1 MILTTNVDRFCH
13 ALKVSSQSVI
23 PTATNLAKALFLS
36 IVLLFACHAV
46 NAQNTK
52 TVSGIVTDNEGVP
65 IPGVTVSAKKSGAGV
80 NTDSQGKFTL
90 QVPET
95 VTHLSFSFIGYAT
108 QEVEV
113 PASGDITVKLQ
124 ESSNQLEEVVVI
136 GSHASGR
143 TVLETP
149 VPVDIID
156 LKEIYKTTPQISISQ
171 ILNYVAPSFSSNA
184 QSIQD
189 GTDHI
194 DPASLRGM
202 GVDQVLVLI
211 NGKRLHQT
219 SLVNF
224 QVGPGRGQVGTDLN
238 QIPVSAIAKIEIL
251 RDGAAAQYGSDAI
264 AGVINI
270 ILKES
275 TGQVE
280 ISATSGA
287 YFTGDESLK
296 EQDRNYDGQ
305 QFLTT
310 FNYGIPLND
319 NGGFINFS
327 GSIEDRKRTNR
338 TTDYEGSIFKDYNA
352 TDANGNLLYD
362 ITQFSTDATD
372 ANALAYFQ
380 ANNLTGADITDAEL
394 ARRGTTRRDYTMYV
408 GQAQLRDAKGYFN
421 AVLPINE
428 NFEFY
433 SFGGIGFRQG
443 RSSGYSRLPSN
454 PSRYLPEVYKD
465 GFLPH
470 INSKIS
476 DKTFAVG
483 IRGKAGEWNVDFSN
497 IYGSNQF
504 LFIIDQSI
512 NFSQLTASQTSF
524 DAGGHAFSQNT
535 TNFDLSRKFDVMQ
548 GLNIA
553 FGAEHRYENFK
564 IIAGEEASWRN
575 YGLDANNQPTV
586 FLRTPTLDENGDIA
600 VDTQIRPG
608 GSQVFP
614 GFKSSINEYRNSYAF
629 YGDIEL
635 DVTSKFLVGGAIRY
649 ENYSDFGST
658 TNFKAATRYKLNNN
672 WTARASFNTGFRAP
686 SLHQVYFQT
695 TTTQLVNGT
704 LSEVGIFSN
713 TSKLAQIL
721 GLPKLKAEQS
731 QGFTGGITGTFL
743 DNFSLSLDYFF
754 IKVKDRVVFTDAI
767 SGDPAGTPSQQ
778 QIYNLLLQAN
788 ASVAQFF
795 VNAIDTRTQ
804 GLDAVLS
811 YTNRIGS
818 GSLKIDLAA
827 TFSKTKLDGDVK
839 VPSTFEGN
847 ENFFFPKSSKTILEN
862 ISPVQKQ
869 NLILTYAVNKWNFFL
884 RNVRF
889 GSVIDPNIADAD
901 GNYMEFDPKIVT
913 DLSISYSLTKAVQL
927 TIGSN
932 NLLDIYPSKVDK
944 NKYPGG
950 YDDGRFRFQNAAS
963 QFGYNGRFLF
973 ARLNLTL

>member
-1 MILTTNVDRFCH
+1 MILSTNYVERLFF
-13 ALKVSSQSVI
+13 ALDLKYQSLSNTLKSFAKSMFFLLMLVAYSL
-23 PTATNLAKALFLS
+23 TATGQA
-36 IVLLFACHAV
+36 
-46 NAQNTK
+46 TK
-52 TVSGIVTDNEGVP
+52 TISGTVTDNEGTA
-65 IPGVTVSAKKSGAGV
+65 IPGVTISAKGGAGV
-80 NTDSQGKFTL
+80 TTDSEGKFTL
-90 QVPET
+90 QIPEA
-95 VTHLSFSFIGYAT
+95 VTYLTFSFVGYAT
-108 QEVEV
+108 QDVQV
-113 PASGDITVKLQ
+113 PASANITVMLQ
-124 ESSNQLEEVVVI
+124 ESASQLDEIVII

-156 LKEIYKTTPQISISQ
+156 LKELYKTTPQISISQ

-202 GVDQVLVLI
+202 GVDQVLVLL

-238 QIPVSAIAKIEIL
+238 QIPVSAISKIEIL

-270 ILKES
+270 ILKET
-275 TGQVE
+275 TGVVE
-280 ISATSGA
+280 VTATTGA

-296 EQDRNYDGQ
+296 QQDKNYDGQ

-319 NGGFINFS
+319 KGGFINFS

-338 TTDYEGSIFKDYNA
+338 ATDYEGSIFRDYNA
-352 TDANGNLLYD
+352 TDGNGNLLYD
-362 ITQFSTDATD
+362 ITQFSRDATD
-372 ANALAYFQ
+372 DNALAYFQ

-454 PSRYLPEVYKD
+454 PSRYLPELYEN

-476 DKTFAVG
+476 DKNFAVG
-483 IRGKAGEWNVDFSN
+483 IRGKSGEWNVDFSN

-535 TNFDLSRKFDVMQ
+535 TNFDLSRKFDVLK
-548 GLNIA
+548 GLNVA

-586 FLRTPTLDENGDIA
+586 FLRTPTTDENGDIA
-600 VDTQIRPG
+600 VNTAIRPG

-614 GFKSSINEYRNSYAF
+614 GFQSAVNQYRNSYAF
-629 YGDIEL
+629 YGDVEL
-635 DVTSKFLVGGAIRY
+635 DVTEKWLLGAAIRY
-649 ENYSDFGST
+649 ENYSDFGGT
-658 TNFKAATRYKLNNN
+658 TNYKAVTRYKLGSN

-713 TSKLAQIL
+713 TSKVAQIL

-731 QGFTGGITGTFL
+731 QGFTAGVTGTFL
-743 DNFSLSLDYFF
+743 DNFSLSLDYFL
-754 IKVKDRVVFTDAI
+754 IKVKDRIVFTDAI
-767 SGDPAGTPSQQ
+767 SGDPTGTPSQQ

-795 VNAIDTRTQ
+795 VNAIDTKTQ

-811 YTNRIGS
+811 YTNKIGA
-818 GSLKIDLAA
+818 GSLKVDLAA
-827 TFSKTKLDGDVK
+827 TFSQTKLDGKVK
-839 VPSTFEGN
+839 VPATFTGN
-847 ENFFFPKSSKTILEN
+847 ENFFFPKSSQTILEN

-869 NLILTYAVNKWNFFL
+869 NLILTYSLKKWSFFL

-889 GSVIDPNIADAD
+889 GKVIDPNIYDD
-901 GNYMEFDPKIVT
+901 DNNYMTFQPKVIT
-913 DLSISYSLTKAVQL
+913 DLSIGYNITKGVQV
-927 TIGSN
+927 TVGSN

-944 NKYPGG
+944 VKYPGG
-950 YDDGRFRFQNAAS
+950 YDDGRFRYQNAAS

>member
-1 MILTTNVDRFCH
+1 MFFLLMLV
-13 ALKVSSQSVI
+13 AYSL
-23 PTATNLAKALFLS
+23 TATGQA
-36 IVLLFACHAV
+36 
-46 NAQNTK
+46 TK
-52 TVSGIVTDNEGVP
+52 TISGTVTDNEGTA
-65 IPGVTVSAKKSGAGV
+65 IPGVTVSAKGGAGV
-80 NTDSQGKFTL
+80 TTDAEGKFTL
-90 QVPET
+90 QIPEA
-95 VTHLSFSFIGYAT
+95 VTYLTFSFVGYAT
-108 QEVEV
+108 QDVQV
-113 PASGDITVKLQ
+113 PASANITVMLQ
-124 ESSNQLEEVVVI
+124 ESASQLDEIVII

-156 LKEIYKTTPQISISQ
+156 LKELYKTTPQISISQ

-202 GVDQVLVLI
+202 GVDQVLVLL

-238 QIPVSAIAKIEIL
+238 QIPVSAISKIEIL

-270 ILKES
+270 ILKET
-275 TGQVE
+275 TGVVE
-280 ISATSGA
+280 VTATTGA

-296 EQDRNYDGQ
+296 QQDKNYDGQ

-319 NGGFINFS
+319 KGGFINFS

-338 TTDYEGSIFKDYNA
+338 ATDYEGSIFRDYNA
-352 TDANGNLLYD
+352 TDGNGNLLYD
-362 ITQFSTDATD
+362 VTQFSKDATD
-372 ANALAYFQ
+372 DNALAYFQ

-394 ARRGTTRRDYTMYV
+394 VRRGTTRRDYTMYV

-433 SFGGIGFRQG
+433 AFGGIGFRQG

-454 PSRYLPEVYKD
+454 PSRYLPELYKD

-476 DKTFAVG
+476 DKNFAVG
-483 IRGKAGEWNVDFSN
+483 IRGKSGEWNVDFSN

-535 TNFDLSRKFDVMQ
+535 TNFDLSRKFDILK

-586 FLRTPTLDENGDIA
+586 FLRTPTTDENGDIA
-600 VDTQIRPG
+600 VNTAIRPG

-614 GFKSSINEYRNSYAF
+614 GFQSAVNQYRNSYAF
-629 YGDIEL
+629 YGDVEL
-635 DVTSKFLVGGAIRY
+635 DVTEKWLLGAAIRY
-649 ENYSDFGST
+649 ENYSDFGGT
-658 TNFKAATRYKLNNN
+658 TNYKAVTRYKLGSN

-713 TSKLAQIL
+713 TSKVAQIL

-731 QGFTGGITGTFL
+731 QGFTGGVTGTFL
-743 DNFSLSLDYFF
+743 DNFSLSLDYFL
-754 IKVKDRVVFTDAI
+754 IKVKDRIVFTDAI
-767 SGDPAGTPSQQ
+767 SGDPNGTPSQQ

-795 VNAIDTRTQ
+795 VNAIDTKTQ
-804 GLDAVLS
+804 GVDAVLS
-811 YTNRIGS
+811 YTNKIGA
-818 GSLKIDLAA
+818 GSLKVDLAA
-827 TFSKTKLDGDVK
+827 TFSQTKLDGKVK
-839 VPSTFEGN
+839 VPATFTGN
-847 ENFFFPKSSKTILEN
+847 ENFFFPKSSQTILEN

-869 NLILTYAVNKWNFFL
+869 NLILTYSLKKWSFFL

-889 GSVIDPNIADAD
+889 GKVIDPNIYDD
-901 GNYMEFDPKIVT
+901 DNNYMTFQPKVIT
-913 DLSISYSLTKAVQL
+913 DLSIGYNITKGVQV
-927 TIGSN
+927 TVGSN

-944 NKYPGG
+944 VKYPGG
-950 YDDGRFRFQNAAS
+950 YDDGRFRYQNAAS

>member
-1 MILTTNVDRFCH
+1 MTISTNYVERTSHVLHFSNQLIATITRSILLLIVFLASN
-13 ALKVSSQSVI
+13 AL
-23 PTATNLAKALFLS
+23 
-36 IVLLFACHAV
+36 
-46 NAQNTK
+46 NAQNVK
-52 TVSGIVTDNEGVP
+52 TVSGSVTDQDGAP
-65 IPGVTVSAKKSGAGV
+65 LPGVTVSAKNSGAGTTT
-80 NTDSQGKFTL
+80 NTEGKFTL
-90 QVPET
+90 QVAENIT
-95 VTHLSFSFIGYAT
+95 RLSFSFVGFTT
-108 QEVEV
+108 QEVEI
-113 PASGDITVKLQ
+113 PTSGEVVVKMQ
-124 ESSNQLEEVVVI
+124 ESSNQLDEIVVI

-149 VPVDIID
+149 VPVDVID
-156 LKEIYKTTPQISISQ
+156 LTELYKTTPQVSISQ

-202 GVDQVLVLI
+202 GVDQVLVLL

-238 QIPVSAIAKIEIL
+238 QIPVSAIEKIEIL

-270 ILKES
+270 VLKRS
-275 TGQVE
+275 TEKVE
-280 ISATSGA
+280 VTATTGA
-287 YFTGDESLK
+287 YFTGDKSLK
-296 EQDRNYDGQ
+296 EQDKNYDGQ

-310 FNYGIPLND
+310 FNYGIPLSD
-319 NGGFINFS
+319 KGGFINFS

-338 TTDYEGSIFKDYNA
+338 ASDYEGVIFRDYNA
-352 TDANGNLLYD
+352 TDGNGNLLYD
-362 ITQFSTDATD
+362 VTQFSRDAGD

-454 PSRYLPEVYKD
+454 PSRYLPEIYKD

-470 INSKIS
+470 INSKIA
-476 DKTFAVG
+476 DKNFAIG

-504 LFIIDQSI
+504 LFFIDQSI

-535 TNFDLSRKFDVMQ
+535 TNFDISRKLDILQ

-553 FGAEHRYENFK
+553 FGAEHRFENFK

-586 FLRTPTLDENGDIA
+586 FLRTPTTDENGNIA
-600 VDTQIRPG
+600 VSTAIRPG

-614 GFKSSINEYRNSYAF
+614 GFQSAVNQYRNSYAF
-629 YGDIEL
+629 YGDAEL
-635 DVTSKFLVGGAIRY
+635 DVTAKWLLGGAIRY

-713 TSKLAQIL
+713 ASKVAQIL

-731 QGFTGGITGTFL
+731 KGFTAGVTGTFL
-743 DNFSLSLDYFF
+743 DNFSLSVDYFY
-754 IKVKDRVVFTDAI
+754 ITVKDRIVFTDAI
-767 SGDPAGTPSQQ
+767 SGDPNGTASEQ

-795 VNAIDTRTQ
+795 VNAIDTKTQ
-804 GLDAVLS
+804 GVDAVLS
-811 YTNRIGS
+811 YSNRIGE
-818 GSLKIDLAA
+818 GSLRVDLAT
-827 TFSKTKLDGDVK
+827 TFSQTRLDGKVK
-839 VPSTFEGN
+839 VPSTFTGS
-847 ENFFFPKSSKTILEN
+847 ENFFFPKSSETILEN

-869 NLILTYAVNKWNFFL
+869 NLILTYSLKKWNFFL

-889 GSVIDPNIADAD
+889 GKVIDPNIADDD
-901 GNYMEFDPKIVT
+901 GNYMESKPKVVT
-913 DLSISYSLTKAVQL
+913 DLSVSYDITKAIQFTV
-927 TIGSN
+927 GSN
-932 NLLDIYPSKVDK
+932 NLFDIYPTKVDK